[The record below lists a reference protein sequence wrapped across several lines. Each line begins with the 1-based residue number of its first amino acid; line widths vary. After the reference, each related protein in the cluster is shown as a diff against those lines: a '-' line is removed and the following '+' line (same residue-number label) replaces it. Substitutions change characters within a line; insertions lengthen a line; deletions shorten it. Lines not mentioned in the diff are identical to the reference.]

1 MKILPFPVRRPANTW
16 EEPVYRALLENLDA
30 LYSTARRLTGRSD
43 LAQDL
48 VQDTATKAL
57 QAIPTLKDDRNLRA
71 WLFRILVNNLRDF
84 LRREPD
90 EPLIEPDTLIAAVV
104 SRSATHDIRAAL
116 DGLSP
121 CARAVIILIEVQ
133 GFTIS
138 EAASMLQIPPGTVAS
153 RLARARTELRDR
165 LTAYDRKPRQ
175 SEGQE

>member
-1 MKILPFPVRRPANTW
+1 MRVNVLGVFRRRRADGPFFEPHTLP
-16 EEPVYRALLENLDA
+16 
-30 LYSTARRLTGRSD
+30 
-43 LAQDL
+43 Q
-48 VQDTATKAL
+48 
-57 QAIPTLKDDRNLRA
+57 
-71 WLFRILVNNLRDF
+71 
-84 LRREPD
+84 
-90 EPLIEPDTLIAAVV
+90 AAV
-104 SRSATHDIRAAL
+104 SRAAAHDVRAAV

-165 LTAYDRKPRQ
+165 LAVYDCRPRQ

>member
-16 EEPVYRALLENLDA
+16 EEPVYRALLENLDT
-30 LYSTARRLTGRSD
+30 LYSTARRLTGRTD
-43 LAQDL
+43 LAEDL
-48 VQDTATKAL
+48 VQDTASKAL
-57 QAIPTLKDDRNLRA
+57 QAIPTLRDDRNLRA

-90 EPLIEPDTLIAAVV
+90 EPLIEPDT
-104 SRSATHDIRAAL
+104 AL

-138 EAASMLQIPPGTVAS
+138 EAASMLQSPPGTVAS

-165 LTAYDRKPRQ
+165 LTAYDRRPRQ
-175 SEGQE
+175 HEGQE

>member
-1 MKILPFPVRRPANTW
+1 MPLPVRGAANTW

-30 LYSTARRLTGRSD
+30 LYSTARRLTGRAD
-43 LAQDL
+43 LAEDL
-48 VQDTATKAL
+48 VQDTASKAL

-71 WLFRILVNNLRDF
+71 WLFRILVNSLRDF

-90 EPLIEPDTLIAAVV
+90 GPLIEPDTLTAAAV
-104 SRSATHDIRAAL
+104 SRAAAHDVRAAV

-165 LTAYDRKPRQ
+165 LAVYDCRPRQ